1 MNIGTK
7 IKELRNHNKK
17 TQEDLAKTLCIS
29 TQAVSKWEN
38 GGSPDLELIPA
49 IAKYFKV
56 STDYLFDIEDYELT
70 NIENKLFKYITSFNL
85 NERIQQVYRLGFI
98 MSIATRGEEIIDLDK
113 FKEEITNDDLFSVVV
128 SEDGIIITSLAQ
140 NNKVFTVIPKD
151 NKSNYLKML
160 ESKEKQMLFCKYLSD
175 NIFYDSLVFL
185 YSRSR
190 TSGSFTEKLLCDNLN
205 VTLEEAK
212 DILEKMKEFKIV
224 SCTMTPIDDTEVKL
238 YSVLQNPHIVSLI
251 QLLDMVSNRPNNYCH
266 YYGGPTNYFE
276 KK

>member
-1 MNIGTK
+1 
-7 IKELRNHNKK
+7 
-17 TQEDLAKTLCIS
+17 
-29 TQAVSKWEN
+29 
-38 GGSPDLELIPA
+38 
-49 IAKYFKV
+49 
-56 STDYLFDIEDYELT
+56 
-70 NIENKLFKYITSFNL
+70 
-85 NERIQQVYRLGFI
+85 
-98 MSIATRGEEIIDLDK
+98 
-113 FKEEITNDDLFSVVV
+113 
-128 SEDGIIITSLAQ
+128 
-140 NNKVFTVIPKD
+140 
-151 NKSNYLKML
+151 ML

-175 NIFYDSLVFL
+175 NIFYESLVFL